1 MTKKLLVSAMAW
13 GISGQFAKLFLKFGV
28 SILLARMLSPKE
40 FGLVGMVT
48 VIIALLT
55 SFSELGLVTSIIQ
68 KKEVTQQELSSVFWV
83 NCILG
88 LFVSILFYLSANLIS
103 DFYHEPDLVNVVKVL
118 SLNFFL
124 NSLILTHNA
133 LLSKSLN
140 FKRYELYT
148 TISTFVASFG
158 AIALAYLNQG
168 VWALVGLYS
177 FTSIMNFLVVWVFEK
192 WRPSFVLKFSLV
204 RNMLSF
210 GFKVSL
216 SSILN
221 TLVSGLDTIII
232 GKYFSTVTLGLYSF
246 SQNIINIPTATFSG
260 VFARTLLPV
269 MSRLQED
276 IHETKKTYKRSI
288 NMVNFFFIPAML
300 SVVVLADPIVRIF
313 LGDKWVLAIPYLRMF
328 AIIAIFYP
336 VSAININVLLAQS
349 RGGEF
354 LKLTVLKKSLLL
366 VALLVGLNWGIMGI
380 LYALIV
386 VSVIGLY
393 FNMLVSGKASNYSV
407 KDQIFDLIPI
417 SILSIAY
424 TAILWMFF
432 LLFTPF
438 FGQIISS
445 FLSLLFSIALLLGVS
460 KRFAP
465 TVFADFRL
473 VLGV

>member
-1 MTKKLLVSAMAW
+1 
-13 GISGQFAKLFLKFGV
+13 
-28 SILLARMLSPKE
+28 
-40 FGLVGMVT
+40 
-48 VIIALLT
+48 
-55 SFSELGLVTSIIQ
+55 
-68 KKEVTQQELSSVFWV
+68 
-83 NCILG
+83 
-88 LFVSILFYLSANLIS
+88 
-103 DFYHEPDLVNVVKVL
+103 
-118 SLNFFL
+118 
-124 NSLILTHNA
+124 
-133 LLSKSLN
+133 
-140 FKRYELYT
+140 
-148 TISTFVASFG
+148 
-158 AIALAYLNQG
+158 
-168 VWALVGLYS
+168 
-177 FTSIMNFLVVWVFEK
+177 
-192 WRPSFVLKFSLV
+192 
-204 RNMLSF
+204 
-210 GFKVSL
+210 
-216 SSILN
+216 
-221 TLVSGLDTIII
+221 
-232 GKYFSTVTLGLYSF
+232 
-246 SQNIINIPTATFSG
+246 
-260 VFARTLLPV
+260 
-269 MSRLQED
+269 
-276 IHETKKTYKRSI
+276 
-288 NMVNFFFIPAML
+288 MVNFFFIPAML